1 MIEHNLLLVPYTE
14 NEEIIETINAK
25 GKTEHIVKLKLTYK
39 WINADNPQEVLE
51 VPFFAVGQQD
61 DVSKA
66 HGTALT
72 YAERYFL
79 MKFFNIPTDED
90 DADAKQKQE
99 KYNKVSSQTVGVL
112 KQEVLNF
119 VDLMKS
125 LNKEVSQQQAEQTF
139 GIQDYTSMSE
149 QQAVNT
155 ITKIQ
160 NMANKYKEAKQMIN
174 RFIGVGRLTKDPEF
188 RTTPN
193 GVSVTTF
200 TIAVNR
206 TFTNAQGEREA
217 DFINCVTFRKQ
228 ADNVNKF

>member
-1 MIEHNLLLVPYTE
+1 MTEQLNLYQKIADVKANIDGFTKDTKGYNYSYVSGSQVLHRIRNKMIEHNLLLVPYTE

-51 VPFFAVGQQD
+51 VSFFAVGQQD

-99 KYNKVSSQTVGVL
+99 RYATSNNQLKELLRQEADSFIEIAERSNAASKYQEQIEKL
-112 KQEVLNF
+112 KNMNVN
-119 VDLMKS
+119 D
-125 LNKEVSQQQAEQTF
+125 LNKQQINVTRQQINKWLG
-139 GIQDYTSMSE
+139 GI
-149 QQAVNT
+149 
-155 ITKIQ
+155 
-160 NMANKYKEAKQMIN
+160 KE
-174 RFIGVGRLTKDPEF
+174 
-188 RTTPN
+188 
-193 GVSVTTF
+193 
-200 TIAVNR
+200 
-206 TFTNAQGEREA
+206 
-217 DFINCVTFRKQ
+217 
-228 ADNVNKF
+228 

>member
-1 MIEHNLLLVPYTE
+1 M
-14 NEEIIETINAK
+14 
-25 GKTEHIVKLKLTYK
+25 
-39 WINADNPQEVLE
+39 E

-125 LNKEVSQQQAEQTF
+125 LNKKYLNS
-139 GIQDYTSMSE
+139 
-149 QQAVNT
+149 
-155 ITKIQ
+155 KQ
-160 NMANKYKEAKQMIN
+160 NKLLAYKTTHQCLNN
-174 RFIGVGRLTKDPEF
+174 R
-188 RTTPN
+188 
-193 GVSVTTF
+193 
-200 TIAVNR
+200 
-206 TFTNAQGEREA
+206 Q
-217 DFINCVTFRKQ
+217 
-228 ADNVNKF
+228 

>member
-1 MIEHNLLLVPYTE
+1 MTQEMNLFQKIADVKANIDGFTKDTKGYNYSYVSGSQVLHKIRSKMIEHNLLLVPSTTE
-14 NEEIIETINAK
+14 ENYKKIEVTRFNKKANREV
-25 GKTEHIVKLKLTYK
+25 TTSEFVVEMKLTYV
-39 WINADNPQEVLE
+39 WINADKPEEKLE
-51 VPFFAVGQQD
+51 VTFYSVGQQD

-99 KYNKVSSQTVGVL
+99 KYNKVSSKTVGVL

-125 LNKEVSQQQAEQTF
+125 LGKDVTQQQAEQTF

-149 QQAVNT
+149 QQAVTT
-155 ITKIQ
+155 INNIQ
-160 NMANKYKEAKQMIN
+160 VMAKKYKEN
-174 RFIGVGRLTKDPEF
+174 E
-188 RTTPN
+188 
-193 GVSVTTF
+193 
-200 TIAVNR
+200 
-206 TFTNAQGEREA
+206 
-217 DFINCVTFRKQ
+217 
-228 ADNVNKF
+228 